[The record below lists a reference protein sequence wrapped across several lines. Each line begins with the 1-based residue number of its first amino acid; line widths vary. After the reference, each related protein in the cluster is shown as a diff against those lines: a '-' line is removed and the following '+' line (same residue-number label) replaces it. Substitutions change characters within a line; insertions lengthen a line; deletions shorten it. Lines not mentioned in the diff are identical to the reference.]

1 MTAVTVAIAVTGFVG
16 ACNVAVVVLGYS
28 IKTAKLRAQELAK
41 QAFSC
46 PYERRSLARH
56 QEYEEY
62 AIVQQSLL
70 RTRSRAMR
78 HVTSQRT
85 SLRLPELLL
94 RSE

>member
-46 PYERRSLARH
+46 PYERRSLTRH

-62 AIVQQSLL
+62 PIQQSLL

-85 SLRLPELLL
+85 SLRLPEPLQ